1 MRNKRILQRGLAL
14 LLAGGMALS
23 NIGAV
28 PVLAEEYGTAPE
40 TVQATPETA
49 AEKVPAGA
57 LSETETPLPEADL
70 AEGSP
75 AAETTAA
82 PEIAVLADES
92 AVAAVMAKAAPAEP
106 DVKVGASID
115 FADIAGLNDD
125 LNGWT
130 YANGGGTTE
139 LVTDAEM
146 GQVLKMARTSDG
158 GETALIYGSLNIKEA
173 DTRYVTVTAEM
184 KLARDGYAHQFSLP
198 YLFNSSNAVAYSLFT
213 NDSATKY
220 QSHVNG
226 KNTTDAAPLTTD
238 TWQTVRR
245 TLICRAIP
253 SVYP

>member
-139 LVTDAEM
+139 LVTDAEW
-146 GQVLKMARTSDG
+146 G
-158 GETALIYGSLNIKEA
+158 
-173 DTRYVTVTAEM
+173 RYS
-184 KLARDGYAHQFSLP
+184 RWP
-198 YLFNSSNAVAYSLFT
+198 
-213 NDSATKY
+213 
-220 QSHVNG
+220 
-226 KNTTDAAPLTTD
+226 APLTAA
-238 TWQTVRR
+238 R
-245 TLICRAIP
+245 P
-253 SVYP
+253 P